1 MTWHALVL
9 FAPLVVMLALA
20 AAIDIRSRRIPNAL
34 TGLLALTGLMQS
46 FTAGHTVS
54 PWQSV
59 LGLLTG
65 LATVKLFAVS
75 LGILLHLRRVHML
88 VAMLNAIYL
97 AVAIVPWAALLVSS
111 P

>member
-1 MTWHALVL
+1 MFGDVMVVGFLLVQCVDGVFTYL
-9 FAPLVVMLALA
+9 GVRIWGPAIEANPLVSSAVA
-20 AAIDIRSRRIPNAL
+20 
-34 TGLLALTGLMQS
+34 
-46 FTAGHTVS
+46 
-54 PWQSV
+54 V

-88 VAMLNAIYL
+88 VAVLNAIYL

-111 P
+111 Q